1 MNDVK
6 IEGIEMKK
14 LLLMV
19 TGSVTVLILIVS
31 LFSLNQTN
39 QTLESKLSK
48 AEEELKTMDQLI
60 KQDTKFIDTVENQK
74 KLTVIEEGLRTY
86 LDYDND
92 TYLTRFD
99 HLKNKATDETIQR
112 LKELSSTDPPF
123 LDVKNQLTE
132 LIIYLHPTDQLIFLV
147 QLTTEYS
154 LDHEVVSTLPQ
165 LYQVT
170 LIETDGEYKISQL
183 TNLGLTATN

>member
-60 KQDTKFIDTVENQK
+60 KQDTKFTDTVANQK

-92 TYLTRFD
+92 TYLTRFE
-99 HLKNKATDETIQR
+99 HLQNKATRETIQY
-112 LKELSSTDPPF
+112 LKELSSEEPPV
-123 LDVKNQLTE
+123 LEIKNRLTE
-132 LIIYLHPTDQLIFLV
+132 LTIYLHPTDDLIFLV

-170 LIETDGEYKISQL
+170 LIETNGEYKISQL

>member
-1 MNDVK
+1 
-6 IEGIEMKK
+6 MKK
-14 LLLMV
+14 LLLLV
-19 TGSVTVLILIVS
+19 TGSMTLLILIVS
-31 LFSLNQTN
+31 LFSLNKTN
-39 QTLESKLSK
+39 QALESKLSK
-48 AEEELKTMDQLI
+48 TENNLKTIEQLI
-60 KQDTKFIDTVENQK
+60 NQDAKFTDTVANQN

-86 LDYDND
+86 LDYDNA

-112 LKELSSTDPPF
+112 LKELSSTDPPL
-123 LDVKNQLTE
+123 LDVKNQLSDLT
-132 LIIYLHPTDQLIFLV
+132 IYLHPTEELIFLV

-154 LDHEVVSTLPQ
+154 LDHEVVSRLPQ

-170 LIETDGEYKISQL
+170 LIESNGEYQISQL

>member
-1 MNDVK
+1 
-6 IEGIEMKK
+6 MKK
-14 LLLMV
+14 LLLTV
-19 TGSVTVLILIVS
+19 TGTVTVLILIVS

-39 QTLESKLSK
+39 QALESKLSK
-48 AEEELKTMDQLI
+48 TENDLKTMEQLI
-60 KQDTKFIDTVENQK
+60 NQEDKFTDTVANQK

-99 HLKNKATDETIQR
+99 HLQNKATDETIQR
-112 LKELSSTDPPF
+112 LKELSSTDPPL

-132 LIIYLHPTDQLIFLV
+132 LTIYLHPTDELTFLV

-154 LDHEVVSTLPQ
+154 LDHEMVSRLPQ

-170 LIETDGEYKISQL
+170 LIETNGEYHISQL
-183 TNLGLTATN
+183 TNLDLTATN

>member
-1 MNDVK
+1 
-6 IEGIEMKK
+6 MKK

-48 AEEELKTMDQLI
+48 AEEELKMMDQLI
-60 KQDTKFIDTVENQK
+60 KQDTKFTDTVANQK

-99 HLKNKATDETIQR
+99 HLKNKATRETIQY
-112 LKELSSTDPPF
+112 LKELSSEETPV
-123 LDVKNQLTE
+123 LEVNNRLLELT
-132 LIIYLHPTDQLIFLV
+132 IYLHPTEELSFLV

-154 LDHEVVSTLPQ
+154 LDNEVVSTLPQ

-170 LIETDGEYKISQL
+170 LIETNGEYKISQL

>member
-1 MNDVK
+1 M
-6 IEGIEMKK
+6 I
-14 LLLMV
+14 
-19 TGSVTVLILIVS
+19 TGSVTVLILIIS

-39 QTLESKLSK
+39 QTLEKKLSK
-48 AEEELKTMDQLI
+48 TENDLKKLEHLI
-60 KQDTKFIDTVENQK
+60 KQDTQFNDIVANQK
-74 KLTVIEEGLRTY
+74 KLTVIEDGLRTY

-92 TYLTRFD
+92 TYLTRFE
-99 HLKNKATDETIQR
+99 HLQNKATRETIQY
-112 LKELSSTDPPF
+112 LKELSSEEPPV
-123 LDVKNQLTE
+123 LEVKNRLLELT
-132 LIIYLHPTDQLIFLV
+132 IYLHPTEELSFLV

>member
-1 MNDVK
+1 
-6 IEGIEMKK
+6 MKK
-14 LLLMV
+14 LLLTV
-19 TGSVTVLILIVS
+19 TGSVTVLILFVS

-39 QTLESKLSK
+39 QTLENKLSK
-48 AEEELKTMDQLI
+48 TENDLKTMEKLI
-60 KQDTKFIDTVENQK
+60 KQDTQFNDTVANQK

-92 TYLTRFD
+92 TYLTRFE
-99 HLKNKATDETIQR
+99 HLQNKATRETIQY
-112 LKELSSTDPPF
+112 LKELSSEEPPL
-123 LDVKNQLTE
+123 LDIKNQLTE
-132 LIIYLHPTDQLIFLV
+132 LTIYLHPTDELTFLV

-170 LIETDGEYKISQL
+170 LIETNGEYKINQL
-183 TNLGLTATN
+183 INLGLTVTN